1 MTMRKFNKQI
11 FIAHFL
17 FWAVYF
23 CFFLYQLSPTGR
35 SDSEH
40 SKPKMMLL
48 PPSNVG
54 KKPISM
60 QIDTVSEKHQ
70 KPKIDIDFKPF
81 ERTFTSIMLDA
92 VVHVLMMLL
101 LAYFNYF
108 YLLERFLKE
117 KISKK
122 RYFLAISLAFVLC
135 VAVLIL
141 LKSLINHQFLEF
153 EHALFFKKSFIF
165 ELSLST
171 LFILIFVSLLKFLEN
186 YVAVETQKKEIENER
201 LRGELAQLKAQINPH
216 FLFNAFNNLYALS
229 LLNSEKTP
237 QTIEKLAEIMRY
249 SLYESGKKEV
259 ELQKEINLIENILE
273 MEKLHLGENGTI
285 VFNKNLDKIENVV
298 IAPMILIT
306 FLENAFK
313 HGTKG
318 AKTQVEVSLFY
329 ENETIFY
336 QVKNKIEENP
346 VSPEESGIGLKNVE
360 RQLALYYP
368 NQHEL
373 KVEKGEEFYAILLK
387 IKNLS

>member
-11 FIAHFL
+11 FTAHFL
-17 FWAVYF
+17 FWTVYF

-35 SDSEH
+35 SDGEH

-48 PPSNVG
+48 PPSGLG
-54 KKPISM
+54 KKPLLPT
-60 QIDTVSEKHQ
+60 DTTINKHI
-70 KPKIDIDFKPF
+70 KPKIDVDFKPF
-81 ERTFTSIMLDA
+81 ERTFTSIILDA
-92 VVHVLMMLL
+92 VIHVLMMLL

-108 YLLERFLKE
+108 YLLERFLKD
-117 KISKK
+117 KMSKK
-122 RYFLAISLAFVLC
+122 RYFLSISLAFTLC
-135 VAVLIL
+135 IVALMM
-141 LKSLINHQFLEF
+141 LKSLINHQFLAF
-153 EHALFFKKSFIF
+153 ENSLFFKKSFIF

-171 LFILIFVSLLKFLEN
+171 LFILVFVSLLKFLEN
-186 YVAVETQKKEIENER
+186 YVAVETQKKELENER
-201 LRGELAQLKAQINPH
+201 LRTELAQLKAQINPH

-229 LLNSEKTP
+229 LQNSEKTP

-259 ELQKEINLIENILE
+259 ELEKEINLIENILD
-273 MEKLHLGENGTI
+273 MERLHLGENGTI
-285 VFNKNLDKIENVV
+285 VFNKKVDKIENVR

-318 AKTQVEVSLFY
+318 AKTDVDILLTY
-329 ENETIFY
+329 ENKTLTY
-336 QVKNKIEENP
+336 QLKNKVEKGGVVLEK
-346 VSPEESGIGLKNVE
+346 SGIGLKNVE

-373 KVEKGEEFYAILLK
+373 KVEKEEDFYDVVLK